1 MNGVSFLG
9 KHVAWL
15 AALVLVVGCASTP
28 EQPPQIQRIS
38 PEELERIMPKPVPNL
53 SLDEIV
59 KLSQAK
65 VSADEI
71 IQKIKDSQSQY
82 ELSPS
87 QLLELSN
94 KGVNQKVLDYIYSAH
109 EQAVRDS
116 FAEELNKREKLKL
129 QEQQKLKREY
139 QLRQPYYDPWWGYS
153 RSPYWG
159 YPRPFYYGPA
169 FQYRFGF

>member
-1 MNGVSFLG
+1 MTLSSGVRFFC
-9 KHVAWL
+9 AL
-15 AALVLVVGCASTP
+15 AVVGSLNGCATTP

-38 PEELERIMPKPVPNL
+38 AEELERIMPKPTPNL
-53 SLDEIV
+53 SLDEV
-59 KLSQAK
+59 VLLSKNK

-82 ELSPS
+82 ALTPS

-94 KGVNQKVLDYIYSAH
+94 KGVDQKVLDYIYTAH

-116 FAEELNKREKLKL
+116 FVEELNKREQNKL

-139 QLRQPYYDPWWGYS
+139 QLRQLNYDPWWGYS

-159 YPRPFYYGPA
+159 YPYPYYGPR
-169 FQYRFGF
+169 FRYQFGF